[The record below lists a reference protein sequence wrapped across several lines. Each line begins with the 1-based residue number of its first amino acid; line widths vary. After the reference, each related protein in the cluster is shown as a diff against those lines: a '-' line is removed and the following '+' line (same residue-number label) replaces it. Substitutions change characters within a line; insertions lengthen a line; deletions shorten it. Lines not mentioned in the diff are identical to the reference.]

1 MKVMLYCVLE
11 HVEETERLLRRLSE
25 KGYNGTVIPTTG
37 LHHVLPKFDDGG
49 AAISLASMVDDLP
62 QGNITLFI
70 VIDEDKVEPLKQE
83 IKEATQGFTVIKGG
97 YFVLPILSWE
107 GSF

>member
-1 MKVMLYCVLE
+1 MKVMLYCVLD
-11 HVEETERLLRRLSE
+11 HVAETEQLLRDLSE

-37 LHHVLPKFDDGG
+37 LHHVLPKFDDGS

-70 VIDEDKVEPLKQE
+70 VIDEEKVDDLKKV
-83 IKEATQGFTVIKGG
+83 IVEATHDFTYIKGG
-97 YFVLPILSWE
+97 CFVLPILSWE